1 MEMLAKA
8 LLLLSM
14 CTRTVAFGYMPEP
27 EITIS
32 WTPVPCVYV
41 QKYDAAGQA
50 AWAGEYAVYLPSGE
64 TQYTDMVGLGT
75 GGWAQCL
82 PYGNVI
88 VVYTGCH
95 DNSIVQ
101 PCASWDN
108 TLDNMGLVSQ
118 VCSNAADGN
127 FYDLGL
133 ACP

>member
-41 QKYDAAGQA
+41 QKHDAAGQA

-88 VVYTGCH
+88 VVYTGCPYNN
-95 DNSIVQ
+95 DNSY
-101 PCASWDN
+101 CASWDN
-108 TLDNMGLVSQ
+108 TMDNMGLVSQ

-127 FYDLGL
+127 YWGLGV

>member
-1 MEMLAKA
+1 MFVVNM
-8 LLLLSM
+8 SS
-14 CTRTVAFGYMPEP
+14 RV
-27 EITIS
+27 
-32 WTPVPCVYV
+32 
-41 QKYDAAGQA
+41 AAGQA

-82 PYGNVI
+82 PNGNVI
-88 VVYTGCH
+88 VVYTGCDYNN
-95 DNSIVQ
+95 DNS
-101 PCASWDN
+101 CASWDN

>member
-14 CTRTVAFGYMPEP
+14 CTRTVAFGYIPEP

-32 WTPVPCVYV
+32 QTPVPCVYV

-64 TQYTDMVGLGT
+64 TRYTDMVGLGT

-88 VVYTGCH
+88 VVYTGCDYNN
-95 DNSIVQ
+95 DNS
-101 PCASWDN
+101 CESWDN